1 LTAVSDPSIQ
11 FYLKCQNIE
20 TGDVITYRFAEKV
33 DLLAFGQTL
42 GDKKLAI
49 VDTHIAF
56 YDIELVFNPFASES
70 VPISAAELNTALDG
84 RLL

>member
-1 LTAVSDPSIQ
+1 MSDPSIQ
-11 FYLKCQNIE
+11 FFIKCQNIE
-20 TGDVITYRFAEKV
+20 TGEVVTYRFAHQA

-56 YDIELVFNPFASES
+56 YDIDLVFNPFEGGS
-70 VPISAAELNTALDG
+70 VPISAAEINTALDG

>member
-1 LTAVSDPSIQ
+1 MQ
-11 FYLKCQNIE
+11 FFIKCQNIE
-20 TGDVITYRFAEKV
+20 TGEVVTHRFAHQA

-56 YDIELVFNPFASES
+56 YDIEPVFNPFEGGS
-70 VPISAAELNTALDG
+70 VPISAAEINTALDG

>member
-1 LTAVSDPSIQ
+1 MSDPSIQ
-11 FYLKCQNIE
+11 FFIKCQNIE
-20 TGDVITYRFAEKV
+20 TGEVVTYRFAHQA

-56 YDIELVFNPFASES
+56 YDIDLVFNPFEGES
-70 VPISAAELNTALDG
+70 VPISAAEINTALDG

>member
-1 LTAVSDPSIQ
+1 MTADQLIQ

-20 TGDVITYRFAEKV
+20 TGEVVTYRFAHQA
-33 DLLAFGQTL
+33 DLLAFSQQL
-42 GDKKLAI
+42 GRKKLAI

-56 YDIELVFNPFASES
+56 YDIEPVFNPFDGES
-70 VPISAAELNTALDG
+70 VPISAGELNTALDG

>member
-1 LTAVSDPSIQ
+1 MQ
-11 FYLKCQNIE
+11 FFIKCQNIE
-20 TGDVITYRFAEKV
+20 TGEVVTHRFAHQA
-33 DLLAFGQTL
+33 DLLAFSQQL
-42 GDKKLAI
+42 GRKKLAI

-56 YDIELVFNPFASES
+56 YDIDLVFNPFEGES

>member
-1 LTAVSDPSIQ
+1 MTADQLIQ

-20 TGDVITYRFAEKV
+20 TGEVVTYRFAHQAQ
-33 DLLAFGQTL
+33 LLAFSQRL
-42 GDKKLAI
+42 GRKKLAI

-56 YDIELVFNPFASES
+56 YDIEPVFNPFDDES

>member
-1 LTAVSDPSIQ
+1 MTADQLIQ

-20 TGDVITYRFAEKV
+20 TGEVVTYRFAHQA
-33 DLLAFGQTL
+33 DLLAFSLQL
-42 GDKKLAI
+42 GRKKLAI

-56 YDIELVFNPFASES
+56 YDIEPVFNPFDGES

>member
-1 LTAVSDPSIQ
+1 MQ
-11 FYLKCQNIE
+11 FFIKCQNIE
-20 TGDVITYRFAEKV
+20 TGEVVTYRFARQD
-33 DLLAFGQTL
+33 DLLVFSLQL
-42 GDKKLAI
+42 GRKKLAI

-56 YDIELVFNPFASES
+56 YDIELVFNPFDDES

>member
-1 LTAVSDPSIQ
+1 MSDPIMQ
-11 FYLKCQNIE
+11 FFIKCQNIE
-20 TGDVITYRFAEKV
+20 TGEVVTYRFAHQSA
-33 DLLAFGQTL
+33 LLAFSPQL
-42 GDKKLAI
+42 GRKKLAI

-56 YDIELVFNPFASES
+56 YDIDLVFNPFEGES

>member
-1 LTAVSDPSIQ
+1 MQ
-11 FYLKCQNIE
+11 FFIKCQNIE
-20 TGDVITYRFAEKV
+20 TGEVVTYRFAHQA

-56 YDIELVFNPFASES
+56 YDIELVFNPFDGES
-70 VPISAAELNTALDG
+70 VPISAAELNTAVDG
-84 RLL
+84 KLL

>member
-1 LTAVSDPSIQ
+1 MQ
-11 FYLKCQNIE
+11 FFIKCQNIE
-20 TGDVITYRFAEKV
+20 TGEVVTYRFAHQA
-33 DLLAFGQTL
+33 DLLAFSYKL

-56 YDIELVFNPFASES
+56 YHIDLVFNPFDGES

>member
-1 LTAVSDPSIQ
+1 MSDPSIQ
-11 FYLKCQNIE
+11 FFIKCQNIE
-20 TGDVITYRFAEKV
+20 TGEVVTYRFAHQA

-56 YDIELVFNPFASES
+56 YDIEPVFNPFEGGS
-70 VPISAAELNTALDG
+70 VPISAAEINTALDG

>member
-1 LTAVSDPSIQ
+1 MTADQLIK

-20 TGDVITYRFAEKV
+20 TGEVVTYRFAHQA
-33 DLLAFGQTL
+33 DLLAFSQQL
-42 GDKKLAI
+42 GRKKLAI

-56 YDIELVFNPFASES
+56 YDIDLVFNPFASES

>member
-1 LTAVSDPSIQ
+1 MQ
-11 FYLKCQNIE
+11 FFIKCQNIE
-20 TGDVITYRFAEKV
+20 TGEVVTYRFARQAQ
-33 DLLAFGQTL
+33 LLAFSQQL
-42 GDKKLAI
+42 GRKKLAI

-56 YDIELVFNPFASES
+56 YDIDLVFNPFEDES

>member
-1 LTAVSDPSIQ
+1 MQ
-11 FYLKCQNIE
+11 FFIKCQNIE
-20 TGDVITYRFAEKV
+20 TGDGVTYRFAHQA
-33 DLLAFGQTL
+33 DLLAFSQQL
-42 GDKKLAI
+42 GRKKLAI

-56 YDIELVFNPFASES
+56 YDIDLVFNPFDGES

>member
-1 LTAVSDPSIQ
+1 MQ
-11 FYLKCQNIE
+11 FFIKCQNIE

-56 YDIELVFNPFASES
+56 YDIEPVFNPFEGES
-70 VPISAAELNTALDG
+70 VPIRAAEINTAVDG

>member
-1 LTAVSDPSIQ
+1 MQ
-11 FYLKCQNIE
+11 FFIKCQNIDTSE
-20 TGDVITYRFAEKV
+20 VVTYRFAHQA
-33 DLLAFGQTL
+33 DLLAFSYKL

-56 YDIELVFNPFASES
+56 YDIEPVFNPFDGES
-70 VPISAAELNTALDG
+70 VPISAAEINTALDG

>member
-1 LTAVSDPSIQ
+1 MTADQLIQ

-20 TGDVITYRFAEKV
+20 TGEVVTYRFAHQAQ
-33 DLLAFGQTL
+33 LLAFSQQL
-42 GDKKLAI
+42 GRKKLAI

-56 YDIELVFNPFASES
+56 YDIEPVFNPFEGGS
-70 VPISAAELNTALDG
+70 VPISAAEINTALDG

>member
-1 LTAVSDPSIQ
+1 MTAAQLIQ

-20 TGDVITYRFAEKV
+20 TGEVVTYRFAHQA
-33 DLLAFGQTL
+33 DLLAFSQQL
-42 GDKKLAI
+42 GRKKLAI

-56 YDIELVFNPFASES
+56 YDIDLVFNPFEGES

-84 RLL
+84 KLL